1 MLNTLYHK
9 GKNGELRQ
17 WRTWA
22 EGDTICTEYGVVDGA
37 LQTSRKKCTPK
48 NVGKKNATTPE
59 EQALAEVQALY
70 TFKLERKYSASPEEA
85 QMPLLLPMLAGKYDA
100 KKHKGCYLGQ
110 PKLDGVRCIAR
121 WEGDSVVLYS
131 RQGKVY
137 DVKHISDELSTF
149 MGKDDVFDGEL
160 YIHGMPLQSIIS
172 LVKKPQDR
180 SDKIKYWVYDMP
192 VVDGDDDLPFKDR
205 HASIDKVFG
214 DYYEKYFSKMTSEEV
229 LDWEPETDDNVSIV
243 EVGTYWCDDVEF
255 YLKQFLSEGYEG
267 LMLREPN
274 SKYLWGYRSNDLL
287 KVKIFQDS
295 EFLVVDIIE
304 GEGKMEG
311 HAVVICQNDL
321 TDATFKVAPK
331 ATMETRKEIYDNKSD
346 YIGRKYTV
354 KYFDRTEDS
363 IPRFPVGLA
372 FREDV

>member
-22 EGDTICTEYGVVDGA
+22 EGDTICTEYGVVDGV

-110 PKLDGVRCIAR
+110 PKLDGVRCTAR

-137 DVKHISDELSTF
+137 DVKHISDELATF

-172 LVKKPQDR
+172 LVKKPKEG
-180 SDKIKYWVYDMP
+180 SEHIKYWVYDMP
-192 VVDGDDDLPFKDR
+192 VVDGNDDLPFIDR

-214 DYYEKYFSKMTSEEV
+214 DYYEKYYSKMTSEEV

-243 EVGTYWCDDVEF
+243 EVGTYWCEDVEF
-255 YLKQFLSEGYEG
+255 YLKHFLSEGYEG

-295 EFLVVDIIE
+295 EFLVLDVIE
-304 GEGKMEG
+304 GEGKMVG
-311 HAVVICQNDL
+311 HAVVVCQNDL

-354 KYFDRTEDS
+354 KYFDRTEDL